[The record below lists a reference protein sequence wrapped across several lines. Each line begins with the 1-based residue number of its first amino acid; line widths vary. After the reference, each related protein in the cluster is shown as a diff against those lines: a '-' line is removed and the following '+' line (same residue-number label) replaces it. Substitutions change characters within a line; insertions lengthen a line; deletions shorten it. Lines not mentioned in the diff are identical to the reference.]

1 METQNTVKPWL
12 YATRL
17 ITILDDVNHWM
28 RSWLDVE
35 DDAIE
40 ENLSFKDFSWS
51 AEIDAAR
58 LNPRINPQGLG
69 LLRQF
74 ENLHSYCEQGVREIE
89 RAVLRQVRVPLTS
102 NQFSALVSL
111 TYDLGEASLKRS
123 MLLQY
128 LNAGCY
134 QEAANEFDRWIYI
147 GSKRSQNL
155 KARRRAEKRLFLKAE
170 RQSALSQ
177 R

>member
-1 METQNTVKPWL
+1 MAHQSTLKTWF

-17 ITILDDVNHWM
+17 ITVLDDVNHWM
-28 RSWLDVE
+28 QRCLYVE
-35 DDAIE
+35 SDTVDE
-40 ENLSFKDFSWS
+40 SPSLDFSWTEKNS
-51 AEIDAAR
+51 SGV
-58 LNPRINPQGLG
+58 RINAQGLG

-89 RAVLRQVRVPLTS
+89 RAVLRQVKVPLTS

-134 QEAANEFDRWIYI
+134 QEAASEFERWIYV
-147 GSKRSQNL
+147 GSKSSASLR
-155 KARRRAEKRLFLKAE
+155 ARRRAEKRLFLKAE
-170 RQSALSQ
+170 R
-177 R
+177 